1 MPSTGQPHRRADS
14 PNRLQG
20 LSSLGRRRRNLSG
33 LAILVLTVAA
43 LAALAVVVASGV

>member
-1 MPSTGQPHRRADS
+1 MPSTGQPHRRTGS

-33 LAILVLTVAA
+33 FAILVLTVAT